1 MNYKSILFSLFTL
14 INFSIF
20 AQESVEINSQ
30 ITDVIVFRQGAQVT
44 SQAKTVL
51 HAGVNHVTVMGN
63 PQNMVFASL
72 QVNGVGNFTIN
83 SVKSRMDYS
92 KNETLNQRQQKFI
105 VKRDSINAQLRLQQ
119 VLLEAAY
126 EEESLLNSNL
136 EIRGEQTGTNL
147 IELKQIADFSSQ
159 MLTQIKQKQ
168 QLIQEKI
175 QKLNNNRSLVEM
187 DLTKSTQT
195 TKVYAVVDLVLMA
208 PVQTNATLELQY
220 FTPDAQWVP
229 LYDLRVN
236 DLNGK
241 INLAYKAQVYQYTGV
256 EWKNVQLTLS
266 TGNPSSNLQK
276 PIISKRFVDA
286 YSVVKR
292 RRQASSMGGVT
303 SQEGAMGSV
312 RGAKVSK
319 VSEEQIIP
327 EQKPTTVEFPISTPY
342 TLKDKDNA
350 TFIELNKFNF
360 DAYYE
365 VYAAPEWDLS
375 AYLTAQTYGW
385 EGNGF
390 EQGNMNIF
398 LSGSFIG
405 AINLDPASIN
415 DTLVLSLGK
424 DKSTIIEREKT
435 IDYAKNKALT
445 NNVEETYAYTL
456 KVKNT
461 RTNNVKIKIEEQVP
475 IPREEEISV
484 KILDK
489 GDAVYDAETGI
500 LTWTITLKPKEMI
513 TLKYSYSLK
522 RPKDRRVEMVY

>member
-1 MNYKSILFSLFTL
+1 
-14 INFSIF
+14 
-20 AQESVEINSQ
+20 
-30 ITDVIVFRQGAQVT
+30 
-44 SQAKTVL
+44 
-51 HAGVNHVTVMGN
+51 
-63 PQNMVFASL
+63 MVFASL

-92 KNETLNQRQQKFI
+92 KNETLNQRQKKFI
-105 VKRDSINAQLRLQQ
+105 IKRDSIDAQLRLQQ

-159 MLTQIKQKQ
+159 TLTQIKQKQ

-175 QKLNNNRSLVEM
+175 QKLSKERGLVEM
-187 DLTKSTQT
+187 DLSKSTQT
-195 TKVYAVVDLVLMA
+195 TKVYAVVDLVLTA
-208 PVQTNATLELQY
+208 PIQTNATLELQY

-241 INLAYKAQVYQYTGV
+241 INLAYKAQVYQYSGV
-256 EWKNVQLTLS
+256 EWKNIQLTLS

-286 YSVVKR
+286 YSDVKR
-292 RRQASSMGGVT
+292 RRQVTYIDGVKI
-303 SQEGAMGSV
+303 SNKGA
-312 RGAKVSK
+312 RTSK
-319 VSEEQIIP
+319 VSEEQIVP
-327 EQKPTTVEFPISTPY
+327 EQKPTTVEFPITTPY
-342 TLKDKDNA
+342 TIKDKDNA
-350 TFIELNKFNF
+350 TLIELNKFNF
-360 DAYYE
+360 DASYE

-405 AINLDPASIN
+405 AINLDPSSIN

-435 IDYAKNKALT
+435 VDYAKNKVLT

-461 RTNNVKIKIEEQVP
+461 RNNIVKIKVEEQIP

-484 KILDK
+484 NITNK
-489 GDAVYDAETGI
+489 GDAKYDAETGI
-500 LTWTITLKPKEMI
+500 LTWSLTLKPKEMI
-513 TLKYSYSLK
+513 TLKYGYSLK
-522 RPKDRRVEMVY
+522 RPKDRKVEMVY

>member
-1 MNYKSILFSLFTL
+1 MNYKSIILFLL
-14 INFSIF
+14 ITNAFSTF
-20 AQESVEINSQ
+20 AQETVEINSQ
-30 ITDVIVFRQGAQVT
+30 ITDVVVFRQGAQVT

-51 HAGVNHVTVMGN
+51 HAGVNHITVLGN

-92 KNETLNQRQQKFI
+92 NNEKLNLKQQAI
-105 VKRDSINAQLRLQQ
+105 IAKRDSIDAQIRLQQ
-119 VLLEAAY
+119 VLMEATT

-136 EIRGEQTGTNL
+136 EIGGEQTGINIL
-147 IELKQIADFSSQ
+147 ELKQIADYSSIT
-159 MLTQIKQKQ
+159 LTQIKQKQ
-168 QLIQEKI
+168 QLIKEKI
-175 QKLNNNRSLVEM
+175 EKLNKARKLIELELNN
-187 DLTKSTQT
+187 KSETA
-195 TKVYAVVDLVLMA
+195 KVFSVVDLVLTA
-208 PVQTNATLELQY
+208 PVQTNAVIELQY

-241 INLAYKAQVYQYTGV
+241 INLAYKAQVFQYTGL
-256 EWKNVQLTLS
+256 EWNKVQLTLS
-266 TGNPSSNLQK
+266 TGNPSSNMQK
-276 PIISKRFVDA
+276 PTVRKRFVDA
-286 YSVVKR
+286 YADVKR
-292 RRQASSMGGVT
+292 RRKVAYTKQD
-303 SQEGAMGSV
+303 GAMGSV
-312 RGAKVSK
+312 RGARVS
-319 VSEEQIIP
+319 STNENQIIP
-327 EQKPTTVEFPISTPY
+327 EQNPTTVEFPIPIPY
-342 TLKDKDNA
+342 TIKNNDNA
-350 TFIELNKFNF
+350 TLLELNKFNF
-360 DAYYE
+360 EASYE

-390 EQGNMNIF
+390 EEGNMNIF

-405 AINLDPASIN
+405 AINLDPSSIN

-435 IDYAKNKALT
+435 VDYAKNKALT

-461 RTNNVKIKIEEQVP
+461 RNNIVKIKVEEQIP

-484 KILDK
+484 NITNK
-489 GDAVYDAETGI
+489 GDAKYDAETGI
-500 LTWTITLKPKEMI
+500 LTWSLTLKPKEMI
-513 TLKYSYSLK
+513 TLKYGYSLK
-522 RPKDRRVEMVY
+522 RPKDRKVEMVY